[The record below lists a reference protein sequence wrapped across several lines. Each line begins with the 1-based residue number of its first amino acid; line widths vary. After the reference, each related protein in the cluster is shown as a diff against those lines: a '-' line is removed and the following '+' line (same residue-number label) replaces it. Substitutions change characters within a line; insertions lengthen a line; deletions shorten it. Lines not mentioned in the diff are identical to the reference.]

1 MSRETNG
8 GKSHKVVSVF
18 LRLGELCSAII
29 VLGIL
34 SRFTYLLSV
43 AQVHA
48 DGRIVYAMVTA
59 GIGILFSL
67 LFCPPFDSL
76 FMSFPFDFIMW
87 IMWLVA
93 FCLLETVRPNPSFL
107 FQYSILGWPSYLS
120 SP

>member
-1 MSRETNG
+1 MSRETSG
-8 GKSHKVVSVF
+8 GKSHKVISVF

-34 SRFTYLLSV
+34 SRFAYLLSIAEV
-43 AQVHA
+43 NA
-48 DGRIVYAMVTA
+48 DSRIVYAMVTA

-76 FMSFPFDFIMW
+76 FMGFPFDFILW

-93 FCLLETVRPNPSFL
+93 FCLLDTVRPNPSFL
-107 FQYSILGWPSYLS
+107 FQCSILGWPSYLS